1 MKSAIR
7 ESVALPEDAGP
18 RDVSDITALSDD
30 PPRPAS
36 RMLLHAI
43 VALAVVALGWSWF
56 GHLDVVAVAPGKL
69 VPQSFI
75 KIMQPADAGIV
86 REILVKE
93 GDQVNEGQILMR
105 MDARI
110 AAADRR
116 VVEND
121 LRLRALQVRRIDAE
135 LGSVPMQFRQGE
147 DASLFSQV
155 EAQFRARRE
164 AQRDAEAAEEAVLL
178 KARHDLAAAMEV
190 EKKLQKTVP
199 IYRDQAEGWDRLARE
214 GYAGRLMALER
225 QRQYIESEQ
234 DLNAHLHVIRGLRA
248 TIEQSEKRLAQL
260 RSGYRTQLQGERLE
274 AATALHRLQQES
286 DKHDH
291 RSGLLELK
299 AAVSGTVKDLAT
311 HTPGTV
317 VAPGTVLLTIVPQG
331 EPLQA
336 EVWISNADIGFVSP
350 GHETQLKV
358 ATFPYH
364 QYGMLTGR
372 VKHISADA
380 SDRNAVELGRQPGA
394 SAAPLF
400 YRTLVELN
408 EQRLSGMTLTA
419 GLQVSAEV
427 HLAQRRVLD
436 YLLSPVQ
443 HVVHEA
449 ARER

>member
-1 MKSAIR
+1 MTIP
-7 ESVALPEDAGP
+7 SVVD
-18 RDVSDITALSDD
+18 TASTEQS
-30 PPRPAS
+30 PHWAS
-36 RMLLHAI
+36 RWLLYI
-43 VALAVVALGWSWF
+43 VVALFCIAFAWSWF

-93 GDQVNEGQILMR
+93 GDRVTAGQVLMR

-110 AAADRR
+110 ADAERK

-121 LRLRALQVRRIDAE
+121 LRLRVLQVRRIEAE
-135 LGSVPMQFRQGE
+135 LSGVPMQTRP
-147 DASLFSQV
+147 DDDRALFGHV

-164 AQRDAEAAEEAVLL
+164 GQRDAEATEEAVLL
-178 KARHDLAAAMEV
+178 KTRHDLAAAVEI
-190 EKKLQKTVP
+190 EKKLQKMAP
-199 IYRDQAEGWDRLARE
+199 IFRDQAEGWDRLAKE
-214 GYAGRLMALER
+214 GYAGRLMALEK
-225 QRQYIESEQ
+225 QRQYIENQQ
-234 DLNAHLHVIRGLRA
+234 DLSAHQHVMEGLRA
-248 TIEQSEKRLAQL
+248 TIAQSEKRLAQI

-274 AATALHRLQQES
+274 AGIAVHRLQQES
-286 DKHDH
+286 DKQDH
-291 RSGLLELK
+291 RSGLLELR

-311 HTPGTV
+311 HTTGTV

-336 EVWISNADIGFVSP
+336 EVWISNADIGFITP
-350 GHETQLKV
+350 GREAKLKI

-364 QYGMLTGR
+364 QYGMLSGKIR
-372 VKHISADA
+372 HVSADA
-380 SDRNAVELGRQPGA
+380 SDRNAAELGRPPGA
-394 SAAPLF
+394 AAGPLY

-408 EQRLSGMTLTA
+408 EQTLSGLSLAA

-427 HLAQRRVLD
+427 HLAQRRVVD

-443 HVVHEA
+443 RVVHEA